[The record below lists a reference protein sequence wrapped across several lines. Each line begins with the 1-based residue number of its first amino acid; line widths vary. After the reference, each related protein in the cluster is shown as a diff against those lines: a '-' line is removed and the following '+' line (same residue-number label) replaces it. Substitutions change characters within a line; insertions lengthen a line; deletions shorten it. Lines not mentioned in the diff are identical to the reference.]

1 MKIFKKLI
9 VAFIVL
15 VSAKAIGQTEQK
27 SLDILAGSFI
37 KELRTDGREKILL
50 QTDKWYY
57 IAGED
62 IWFCAYC
69 INSLSHKISHHSKIV
84 FADLV
89 NDRDSIITRLLI
101 NNQTQK
107 PEGKIALPLSLPEG
121 YYWLRAY
128 TRSMQGSDSND
139 ISVEPLYVFNAKK
152 INPIEADEPTDQN
165 DISLS
170 DTSRPVLTFFPE
182 GGSLISG
189 TTAVIAFRAVDKNG
203 LALDVSGWVTDSW
216 DTVVSKFRTSMPGLG
231 KLSFFVWK
239 SRKYTAHIKW
249 AGNKEFTYP
258 LPLVDQYASQL
269 SVTEQNDKYIHAQV
283 SLGDSIYK
291 KNKLSYL
298 LAISRDSL
306 CFAAVG
312 RDMYDF
318 TLPKEKFP
326 DGKTTLL
333 LFNEDRKIVSERNI
347 YIEKNNPGIVI
358 STDKEKYAA
367 REKAKLDI
375 ETFNSNKMPALALL
389 SLVVTD
395 DSLAKEPVATSR
407 LAEMRN
413 DNIELPLAIH
423 HSDTLTP
430 VYSPEQW
437 DLIMLTQKNNY
448 AERFNAHH
456 SNNNYDS
463 FMSIKDEDSSVGSIN
478 GKVVDSKNNPVKKRV
493 ITLFSNK
500 NEVIFKHDT
509 TDEGGR
515 FHFRLPDQQDSVQ
528 FILQVAD
535 MKGRLL
541 NEKIIVDTFSYPD
554 MHTPAHLKKKFSQHE
569 IEMLQNFKTYQ
580 LSTLS
585 FGIGKG
591 WLKPVTV
598 KGVKKKELSYNDSKR
613 VSQFSKIITPD
624 KFEQGGVG
632 GITNALL
639 MVPGVHYV
647 NGRLTIEGGSYD
659 PLVVLDGTVMDLTGP
674 TIASQTNGKTTFT
687 TSKSAVLDV
696 LESIPPATI
705 DFIEILSGQQGSIYG
720 MNGSSGV
727 ILINTTS
734 KLRTNNEAIGLIK
747 YTPKGYFTSPL
758 FDEPNYD
765 NKEIK
770 KSVSPDQRSTI
781 YWNGNVLTDSTGKAS
796 LHFFTADEPSSYSI
810 TVSGITVNGEII
822 SKKVKIYRR

>member
-9 VAFIVL
+9 LAFIVF
-15 VSAKAIGQTEQK
+15 ANTKAIAQTEQK
-27 SLDILAGSFI
+27 SLDMLAGSFI
-37 KELRTDGREKILL
+37 KTLRSDGRKKILL
-50 QTDKWYY
+50 QTDRWYY

-62 IWFCAYC
+62 IWFSAYC

-84 FADLV
+84 FVDLV
-89 NDRDSIITRLLI
+89 NDKDSIIFRLLI
-101 NNQTQK
+101 NNQIQK
-107 PEGKIALPLSLPEG
+107 PGGKIALPLSLPEG

-128 TRSMQGSDSND
+128 TRNMQGRDTND
-139 ISVEPLYVFNAKK
+139 ISVEPVYVFNAKK
-152 INPIEADEPTDQN
+152 INPIEADEPTDQGN
-165 DISLS
+165 LSLK
-170 DTSRPVLTFFPE
+170 DTGQPVLTFFPE

-203 LALDVSGWVTDSW
+203 SALDVSGYVTDSW

-269 SVTEQNDKYIHAQV
+269 SVTDQNDKYIHVQV

-306 CFAAVG
+306 CFVAVG

-326 DGKTTLL
+326 DGKATLL
-333 LFNEDRKIVSERNI
+333 LFNEDRKIVSERNV
-347 YIEKNNPGIVI
+347 YIEKNNPGIII

-367 REKAKLDI
+367 REKAKIDI
-375 ETFNSNKMPALALL
+375 EAFNSNKMPTLALL
-389 SLVVTD
+389 SLSVTD
-395 DSLAKEPVATSR
+395 DSLAKEPFASSR
-407 LAEMRN
+407 LAEMKN
-413 DNIELPLAIH
+413 DNIELPPAVHAPDI
-423 HSDTLTP
+423 LTP
-430 VYSPEQW
+430 AYSPEQW
-437 DLIMLTQKNNY
+437 DLLMLTQKNNY
-448 AERFNAHH
+448 ADRYNAYY
-456 SNNNYDS
+456 SNNNYD
-463 FMSIKDEDSSVGSIN
+463 FLMSIKDEDGSVASIN
-478 GKVVDSKNNPVKKRV
+478 GRIFDSKNNPVKKRV

-500 NEVIFKHDT
+500 NEVIFMHDT
-509 TDEGGR
+509 TDESGR

-535 MKGRLL
+535 LKGRLL
-541 NEKIIVDTFSYPD
+541 NEEIIVDTFSYPD
-554 MHTPAHLKKKFSQHE
+554 IHTPAHLKKKFSRQE
-569 IEMLQNFKTYQ
+569 IEMLKNFKTYQ

-598 KGVKKKELSYNDSKR
+598 KGLKKKELSYNDSKR

-624 KFEQGGVG
+624 KFDQGGVG

-639 MVPGVHYV
+639 MVPGVHFQ
-647 NGRLTIEGGSYD
+647 GGHLSIEGGNND
-659 PLVVLDGTVMDLTGP
+659 PLLVLDGAVIDLTGP
-674 TIASQTNGKTTFT
+674 AIASQVSGKTVFT
-687 TSKSAVLDV
+687 ATKPPILDFI
-696 LESIPPATI
+696 ETIPPATI
-705 DFIEILSGQQGSIYG
+705 DFIEVLGGEQGTIYG
-720 MNGSSGV
+720 MNGSNGV
-727 ILINTTS
+727 IIINTTS

-770 KSVSPDQRSTI
+770 KSISPDQRSTI
-781 YWNGNVLTDSTGKAS
+781 YWNGNILTDSSGKAS
-796 LHFFTADEPSSYSI
+796 LHFFTADEPSSYTI
-810 TVSGITVNGEII
+810 TVNGITVNGEII
-822 SKKVKIYRR
+822 SKKIKINR